1 MSHARIGFPERCAA
15 SAMERVGRLIARL
28 KSKSALQPDELVV
41 AAWPAAVGKRL
52 ATRTRVAGFRDG
64 TVTVEVEDELWQ
76 RNLAG
81 LKGQILA
88 NMSRL
93 TGLDLA
99 RDIRFTLAVPK
110 RPPIREEQLPAW
122 SAQTRKKARA

>member
-1 MSHARIGFPERCAA
+1 
-15 SAMERVGRLIARL
+15 MERVGRLIARL
-28 KSKSALQPDELVV
+28 KSKSALQPDELVA

-52 ATRTRVAGFRDG
+52 AARTRVAGFRDG

>member
-1 MSHARIGFPERCAA
+1 
-15 SAMERVGRLIARL
+15 MERAGRLIAKL
-28 KSKSALQPDELVV
+28 KSKSALGPAEIVI

-52 ATRTRVAGFRDG
+52 AGRTRATAFLRG

-88 NMSRL
+88 NLCRL

-99 RDIRFTLAVPK
+99 QDIRFTLAVPK
-110 RPPIREEQLPAW
+110 RPPIREEQPRTVAGQL
-122 SAQTRKKARA
+122 RKKARA